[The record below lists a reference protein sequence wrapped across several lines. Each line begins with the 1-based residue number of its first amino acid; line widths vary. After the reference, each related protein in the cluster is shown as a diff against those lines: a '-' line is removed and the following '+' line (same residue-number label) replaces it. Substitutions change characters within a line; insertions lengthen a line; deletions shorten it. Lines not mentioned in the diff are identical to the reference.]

1 MSQNQPKGLTS
12 KELALLE
19 DQLGQE
25 ALASK
30 KCDNYAQRFTEPAL
44 KTFASQI
51 AQHHR
56 QRYDNLMR
64 YLNSHTSN

>member
-1 MSQNQPKGLTS
+1 MAQNQPKTLTS
-12 KELALLE
+12 KELAVLE

-25 ALASK
+25 ALACK
-30 KCDNYAQRFTEPAL
+30 KCESYAQHFTEPAL
-44 KTFASQI
+44 KNFSSQL

-56 QRYDNLMR
+56 QRYGNLMR